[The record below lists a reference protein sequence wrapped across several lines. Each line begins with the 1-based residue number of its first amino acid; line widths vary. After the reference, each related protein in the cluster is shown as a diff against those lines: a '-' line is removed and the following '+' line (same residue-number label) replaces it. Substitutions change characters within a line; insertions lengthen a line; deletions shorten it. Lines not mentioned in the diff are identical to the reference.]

1 MRSWTEL
8 LPALS
13 SGVVRVVPTSSIVM
27 TNAVAVVAKE
37 FGVKWPKAVEDHR
50 RQRGT
55 SQLLRLS
62 GGTLEALEDHQPDR
76 DHICSGKGS
85 HGPHQGTWLTAGLAL
100 ISKLIKAAQWRWR
113 KLTGAHLVALV
124 MAGTEF
130 RNGELVERSEEK
142 VAA

>member
-37 FGVKWPKAVEDHR
+37 FGVKWPKAVDHR

-55 SQLLRLS
+55 SHLLRLS
-62 GGTLEALEDHQPDR
+62 GGALEVLEDHQPDR
-76 DHICSGKGS
+76 VHICSGNGS
-85 HGPHQGTWLTAGLAL
+85 HEPHQETWLTAGLAL
-100 ISKLIKAAQWRWR
+100 IPKLIKATQWRWR

-124 MAGTEF
+124 
-130 RNGELVERSEEK
+130 RQQLSSEMENW
-142 VAA
+142 